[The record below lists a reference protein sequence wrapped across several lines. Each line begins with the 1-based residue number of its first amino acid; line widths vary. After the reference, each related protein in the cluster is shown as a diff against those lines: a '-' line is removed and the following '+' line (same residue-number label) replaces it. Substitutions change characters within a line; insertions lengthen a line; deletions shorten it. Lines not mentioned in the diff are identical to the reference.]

1 MVIFKNSEM
10 VEAVPEVVSK
20 VLAMVP
26 IDPNNLH
33 RTKNQAAPYRRK
45 PLAAA
50 PKYMRALLDADG
62 NG

>member
-1 MVIFKNSEM
+1 M